1 MKVSVIVCSR
11 NRAHAI
17 LGSLESIVTG
27 LLAAMPIEAEI
38 VVVDNASDD
47 DTSARVR
54 DWAKTC
60 PFPVNVQYETQRGLC
75 YARNC
80 GLRAAKGELIAFT
93 DDDCRWSETYAVEW
107 LAHVARDTAPVLR
120 GGRVELGD
128 PTDLP
133 ITTKTSRET
142 ARWSRDLRSAKKD
155 PLGQS
160 IIGCNMTMS
169 RALIDRA
176 GFFDERFTSK
186 GLNAADDIDLVFR
199 SYVAGMAIEYV
210 PDMVVYH
217 YHGRKTPEQAYRL
230 MRSYMLG
237 SGALYA
243 KFAFKDTDLLRPVIW
258 DLRHAFREFLS
269 GGNNLLPEYNFSY
282 RTMVRY
288 WMMGAWLF
296 CTRGFRRSA

>member
-1 MKVSVIVCSR
+1 MKVSVIVCTR

-27 LLAAMPIEAEI
+27 LQAAMPLEAEI
-38 VVVDNASDD
+38 VVVDNDSDD
-47 DTSARVR
+47 GTNARVR
-54 DWAKTC
+54 EWAETC
-60 PFPVNVQYETQRGLC
+60 PFPVNVQLEKKRGLC
-75 YARNC
+75 FARNC

-93 DDDCRWSETYAVEW
+93 DDDCRWSETYVVEW
-107 LAHVARDTAPVLR
+107 LAHVAKDTAPVLR

-142 ARWSRDLRSAKKD
+142 ARWSKALNSARKG

-176 GFFDERFTSK
+176 GFFDERFTSG

-199 SYVAGMAIEYV
+199 SYVAGIAIEYV
-210 PDMVVYH
+210 PDMVIYH

-243 KFAFKDTDLLRPVIW
+243 KFAFKDIDLIRPVVW
-258 DLRHAFREFLS
+258 DLRHAYREFLS

-288 WMMGAWLF
+288 WMMGAWLYY
-296 CTRGFRRSA
+296 TRAFRRSA